1 VRYTDIIV
9 GCGSAGAALTLRLS
23 EDPARRVLVV
33 EAGPDFTDETIPD
46 NIYYGREMSFADSDW
61 GFRAEATDGRRI
73 RFPRGKLTGGSSAV
87 GATIGLRGMPHDYDE
102 WEAAGNKGWGW
113 QDVLPY
119 FRKLESDR
127 DFSNELHGND
137 GPVPIRRF
145 PDAELSPLQHGFT
158 AACIDHGFDQV
169 TDHNDPAATGVGP
182 IPSTRLD
189 ATRRFTTAA
198 GYLAP
203 ARRRPNVT
211 LSPDTFVRRV
221 VIEGGRA
228 TGIEVRRGGGTEVI
242 DGDRIVLATGT
253 VSTPLLLL
261 HSGIGP
267 GEELRR
273 VGIDVVADLAGVGA
287 NLIDHPRTGA
297 FMVARDGASDRS
309 MPFLQTILRTTS
321 TGSAERND
329 MQYYMINYFD
339 LKYFPEL
346 QMLSGAS
353 MIGGVMVCGQRPKS
367 RGRITLATADPA
379 DRPVIDL
386 NFLADERDLV
396 SMREGVRLAWELLNS
411 TQLAPYIQRALIV
424 NDNMMADDEMLDVY
438 LHSSIDSTYHPVGTA
453 RMGPSGDP
461 GAVVDSDC
469 AVRGVEGLYV
479 CDASVMPNIPSAN
492 TNLTSIM
499 IGEKMADQLK
509 GI

>member
-1 VRYTDIIV
+1 
-9 GCGSAGAALTLRLS
+9 
-23 EDPARRVLVV
+23 
-33 EAGPDFTDETIPD
+33 
-46 NIYYGREMSFADSDW
+46 
-61 GFRAEATDGRRI
+61 
-73 RFPRGKLTGGSSAV
+73 
-87 GATIGLRGMPHDYDE
+87 
-102 WEAAGNKGWGW
+102 
-113 QDVLPY
+113 
-119 FRKLESDR
+119 
-127 DFSNELHGND
+127 
-137 GPVPIRRF
+137 
-145 PDAELSPLQHGFT
+145 
-158 AACIDHGFDQV
+158 
-169 TDHNDPAATGVGP
+169 
-182 IPSTRLD
+182 
-189 ATRRFTTAA
+189 
-198 GYLAP
+198 
-203 ARRRPNVT
+203 
-211 LSPDTFVRRV
+211 
-221 VIEGGRA
+221 
-228 TGIEVRRGGGTEVI
+228 
-242 DGDRIVLATGT
+242 
-253 VSTPLLLL
+253 
-261 HSGIGP
+261 
-267 GEELRR
+267 
-273 VGIDVVADLAGVGA
+273 VGA

-411 TQLAPYIQRALIV
+411 TQLAPYMQRALIV

-453 RMGPSGDP
+453 RMGPSEDP